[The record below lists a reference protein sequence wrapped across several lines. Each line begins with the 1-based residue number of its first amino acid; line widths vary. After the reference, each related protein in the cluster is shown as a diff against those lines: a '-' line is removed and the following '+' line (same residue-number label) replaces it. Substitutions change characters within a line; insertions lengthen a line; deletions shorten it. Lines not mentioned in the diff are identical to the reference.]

1 MQRDEIE
8 KIIAKC
14 RKLTSSSCDD
24 DDSITDYLTL

>member
-8 KIIAKC
+8 KIIAKY
-14 RKLTSSSCDD
+14 RKLANSSCDD